1 MLIEL
6 RADDTKGYL
15 VDGKTKASDAWCWI
29 SFTSTD
35 PLHLAEEIG
44 SGPNLFLFEGAGR
57 CAPAVVAILHA
68 HTKEDA
74 EEMIQERYGD
84 RIRNRTLIRKHGLR
98 ELIDE
103 RATAG

>member
-15 VDGKTKASDAWCWI
+15 VDDKTKASDAWCWI
-29 SFTSTD
+29 SFSSTD

-44 SGPNLFLFEGAGR
+44 SGPNLFFFEGAGR

-68 HTKEDA
+68 DTEEEA
-74 EEMIQERYGD
+74 EKMIQERYGD

-103 RATAG
+103 RTMTG

>member
-68 HTKEDA
+68 DTEEEA

>member
-15 VDGKTKASDAWCWI
+15 VDDKTTAEDAWCWI

-35 PLHLAEEIG
+35 PLYLAEEIG

-57 CAPAVVAILHA
+57 CAPAVVAIIHA
-68 HTKEDA
+68 DTEEEA
-74 EEMIQERYGD
+74 EEMIQEWYGD
-84 RIRNRTLIRKHGLR
+84 RIRNRTLIRKYRLR

>member
-6 RADDTKGYL
+6 RIDDTKGYL
-15 VDGKTKASDAWCWI
+15 VDDKTTAEDAWCWI
-29 SFTSTD
+29 SFSSTD
-35 PLHLAEEIG
+35 PFHLAEEIG

-57 CAPAVVAILHA
+57 YAPAVVAILHA
-68 HTKEDA
+68 DTEEEA
-74 EEMIQERYGD
+74 EKMIQERYGD
-84 RIRNRTLIRKHGLR
+84 RIRNRTLIRKQGLR

>member
-6 RADDTKGYL
+6 RTDDTKGYL
-15 VDGKTKASDAWCWI
+15 VDGQTTAEDAWCWI
-29 SFTSTD
+29 PFTSTD

-44 SGPNLFLFEGAGR
+44 SGPNLFFFEGAGR

-68 HTKEDA
+68 DTEEEA
-74 EEMIQERYGD
+74 EKMIQERYGD

>member
-6 RADDTKGYL
+6 RTDDTKGYL
-15 VDGKTKASDAWCWI
+15 VDGKTKESDAWCWI

-57 CAPAVVAILHA
+57 CGPAVVAIIHA
-68 HTKEDA
+68 DTEEEA
-74 EEMIQERYGD
+74 EKMIQERYGD